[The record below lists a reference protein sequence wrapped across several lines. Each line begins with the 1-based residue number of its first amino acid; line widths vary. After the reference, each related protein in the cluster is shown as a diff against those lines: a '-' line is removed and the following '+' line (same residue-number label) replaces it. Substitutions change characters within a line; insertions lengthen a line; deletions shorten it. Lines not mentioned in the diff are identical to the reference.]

1 MRELREKGIRFQTQE
16 PMIGHGNC
24 RIVFM
29 DPATTGGLVIEL
41 AEQPKSAPA

>member
-1 MRELREKGIRFQTQE
+1 MQELKTKGIRFQTDA
-16 PMIGHGNC
+16 PLIGHGNC

-41 AEQPKSAPA
+41 AEQPKGGHA

>member
-1 MRELREKGIRFQTQE
+1 
-16 PMIGHGNC
+16 MIGHGNC

-41 AEQPKSAPA
+41 AEQPKSAAA

>member
-1 MRELREKGIRFQTQE
+1 MRELRGKGIRFETEQ
-16 PMIGHGNC
+16 PLIGHGNC

-41 AEQPKSAPA
+41 AEQPKAATA